1 MRDERL
7 LPAITTAT
15 AASVI
20 AVIAVATATTIA
32 ATAVAA
38 VAAIATATA
47 DAITTATAA
56 ITATTVAATTAAA
69 VATLSARLSLVDT
82 NRAVA
87 EHGAV
92 ERLNGVVRLR
102 IVRHL
107 DETKALALASGAI
120 HNNRGV
126 YHFSERAKELRK
138 LLIVCCVGQIAYVN
152 PGGH

>member
-15 AASVI
+15 AASVV
-20 AVIAVATATTIA
+20 AVVAVATATVA
-32 ATAVAA
+32 ATAVSA

-47 DAITTATAA
+47 AAITTATAA
-56 ITATTVAATTAAA
+56 ITATTVAATSA
-69 VATLSARLSLVDT
+69 VATLSAGLGLVDT

-92 ERLNGVVRLR
+92 ERLNGAMRLR

-138 LLIVCCVGQIAYVN
+138 LLIVCAVGQIAYVN

>member
-1 MRDERL
+1 MRGECL

-47 DAITTATAA
+47 AAITTATAA
-56 ITATTVAATTAAA
+56 ITATTVAATSA
-69 VATLSARLSLVDT
+69 VATLSAGLGLVDT

>member
-1 MRDERL
+1 MRGECL
-7 LPAITTAT
+7 LPAITTAA

-47 DAITTATAA
+47 AAITTATAA
-56 ITATTVAATTAAA
+56 ITAATTAITAAA
-69 VATLSARLSLVDT
+69 VATLSAGLGLVDT

>member
-7 LPAITTAT
+7 LPAITTAA

-32 ATAVAA
+32 ATAVSA

-47 DAITTATAA
+47 AAITTATAA
-56 ITATTVAATTAAA
+56 ITATTVAATSA
-69 VATLSARLSLVDT
+69 VATLSAGLGLVDT

>member
-7 LPAITTAT
+7 LPAITTAA

-47 DAITTATAA
+47 AAITTATAA
-56 ITATTVAATTAAA
+56 ITATTVAATSA
-69 VATLSARLSLVDT
+69 VATLSAGLGLVDT

-138 LLIVCCVGQIAYVN
+138 LLIVCAVGQIAYVN

>member
-7 LPAITTAT
+7 LPAITTAA

-32 ATAVAA
+32 ATAVSA

-47 DAITTATAA
+47 AAITTATAA
-56 ITATTVAATTAAA
+56 ITATAVAATAA
-69 VATLSARLSLVDT
+69 VATLSAGLGLVDT

-92 ERLNGVVRLR
+92 ERLNGVARLR

-107 DETKALALASGAI
+107 DETEALTLAGGAI
-120 HNNRGV
+120 HDDRGV
-126 YHFSERAKELRK
+126 QNLSKRAEKLRK
-138 LLIVCCVGQIAYVN
+138 LLIVRAVGQIPYVN

>member
-7 LPAITTAT
+7 LPAITTAA

-32 ATAVAA
+32 ATAVSA

-47 DAITTATAA
+47 AAITTATAA
-56 ITATTVAATTAAA
+56 
-69 VATLSARLSLVDT
+69 VATLSAGLGLVDT

-120 HNNRGV
+120 HNDRGV

>member
-32 ATAVAA
+32 ATAVSA

-47 DAITTATAA
+47 AAITTATAA
-56 ITATTVAATTAAA
+56 ITATAVAATAA
-69 VATLSARLSLVDT
+69 VATLSAGLGLVDT

-107 DETKALALASGAI
+107 DKTKALALASGAI
-120 HNNRGV
+120 HNDRGV
-126 YHFSERAKELRK
+126 HHFSERAKELRK

>member
-7 LPAITTAT
+7 LPAITTAA

-47 DAITTATAA
+47 AAITTATAA
-56 ITATTVAATTAAA
+56 ITATTVAATSA
-69 VATLSARLSLVDT
+69 VATLSAGLGLVDT

>member
-7 LPAITTAT
+7 LPAITTAA

-47 DAITTATAA
+47 AAITTATAA
-56 ITATTVAATTAAA
+56 ITATTVAATAA
-69 VATLSARLSLVDT
+69 VATLSAGLGLVDT

>member
-7 LPAITTAT
+7 LPAITTAA

-47 DAITTATAA
+47 AAITTATAA
-56 ITATTVAATTAAA
+56 ITATTVAATSA
-69 VATLSARLSLVDT
+69 VATLSAGLGLVDT
-82 NRAVA
+82 NRTVA

-120 HNNRGV
+120 HNDRCV
-126 YHFSERAKELRK
+126 QHFTERAKKLRK